1 MIKVIHSPDPKFL
14 PAYACPEV
22 EIQSHPWTIAP
33 EEKFIEF
40 DGEWV
45 VKQMTMSRA
54 PRFCSKHR
62 ELRTAIF
69 KAK

>member
-1 MIKVIHSPDPKFL
+1 MIKILQSQHPKFF

-22 EIQSHPWTIAP
+22 EIQVQPWTIAP

-40 DGEWV
+40 NGEWV
-45 VKQMTMSRA
+45 VKQMTLDRA
-54 PRFCSKHR
+54 PRFCSRHR

-69 KAK
+69 HAK